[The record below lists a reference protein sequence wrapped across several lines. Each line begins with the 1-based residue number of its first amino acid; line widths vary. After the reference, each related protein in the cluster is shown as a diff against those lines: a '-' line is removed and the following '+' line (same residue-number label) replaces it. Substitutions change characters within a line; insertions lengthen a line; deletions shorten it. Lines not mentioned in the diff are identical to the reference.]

1 MTKTSDFNIH
11 TGEIESKIGYVFKD
25 KSLLCQAFTRTSY
38 CNEQKSN
45 TGLALQ
51 SNEVLEFFGDSVLSA
66 AIVTLFM
73 KGFSRR
79 YENGIYTELKEGDF
93 SNLRS
98 KLSDKKNLSDATR
111 AMGLEK
117 YLRVGEGDEKQ
128 GIRNEMSVMEDLFES
143 IIGAIYIDSDY
154 NLKTVIRCVSR
165 MLDINEYA
173 KEPKKAIQS
182 FKNSLQEWCADKKHR
197 LPSPVYKTA
206 GESGPEHKKIYE
218 RACYIGD
225 RLYSTGKGKNQKAA
239 DAAAAEEALKIL
251 MSEYEAEHPKKSEKK
266 PKEKPTEEAFTKLRE
281 IAAKEKKPSPEFR
294 DLGESENSTED
305 AKEYI
310 IECRFKGI
318 SALGMGESKREA
330 KLSAAQ
336 KIFSEL
342 SKDKKKTETNRT
354 GAGKV
359 KYRNS
364 KPKRQ
369 QHTK

>member
-1 MTKTSDFNIH
+1 MTKTSDFSIH

-45 TGLALQ
+45 TGSALQ

-165 MLDINEYA
+165 MLDITNTQKSRKRQFRA
-173 KEPKKAIQS
+173 SKTHSKSGAQTKSTVFPPL
-182 FKNSLQEWCADKKHR
+182 FTR
-197 LPSPVYKTA
+197 LPASPDPSIRKF
-206 GESGPEHKKIYE
+206 
-218 RACYIGD
+218 
-225 RLYSTGKGKNQKAA
+225 
-239 DAAAAEEALKIL
+239 
-251 MSEYEAEHPKKSEKK
+251 MSAP
-266 PKEKPTEEAFTKLRE
+266 A
-281 IAAKEKKPSPEFR
+281 I
-294 DLGESENSTED
+294 
-305 AKEYI
+305 
-310 IECRFKGI
+310 
-318 SALGMGESKREA
+318 
-330 KLSAAQ
+330 
-336 KIFSEL
+336 
-342 SKDKKKTETNRT
+342 
-354 GAGKV
+354 
-359 KYRNS
+359 
-364 KPKRQ
+364 
-369 QHTK
+369 